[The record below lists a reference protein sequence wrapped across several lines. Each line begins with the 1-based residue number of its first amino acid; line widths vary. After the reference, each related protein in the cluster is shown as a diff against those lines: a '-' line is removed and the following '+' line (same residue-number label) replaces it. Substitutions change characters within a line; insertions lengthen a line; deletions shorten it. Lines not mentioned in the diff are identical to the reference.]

1 LAGIV
6 PRKWGLFWAIF
17 VLVAESLNKGV
28 K

>member
-1 LAGIV
+1 MVFESLCAH
-6 PRKWGLFWAIF
+6 KKTKT